1 MGHWV
6 APFLYREEERMKT
19 RFLIWVVL
27 VFIFVSGAAQ
37 NVSASLTDGLI
48 AWWPFDGSTF
58 DATGNGHDGSIAGTG
73 VTVTTDRFG
82 NQNGAYNFS
91 NQSYISVPDSPDFT
105 LGSNPFTIS
114 LWVKFDVLGSY
125 YLIGHDNGPGSQNKW
140 IFWAGNSDTNS
151 RLLFVTY
158 PGLQVPAD
166 GYNWANGSSEWY
178 HFAITRNGVTWTL
191 YVNGIEIENVIP
203 NNATELPDPSH
214 DLWIGSAETDHPE
227 RYLRGSL
234 DDVRIYNRAL
244 SAQEISD
251 LFNAVPIPGDFAPYD
266 CDVDGS
272 DLAVLIA
279 SIINNTPLID
289 LATFAESFGESDCP

>member
-1 MGHWV
+1 
-6 APFLYREEERMKT
+6 MKA
-19 RFLIWVVL
+19 RFLIWLAVAL
-27 VFIFVSGAAQ
+27 TFVAVAAQ
-37 NVSASLTDGLI
+37 NASAGLTDGLI
-48 AWWPFDGSTF
+48 AWWQFDGSPI
-58 DATGNGHDGSIAGTG
+58 DATGNGHDGSIVGTG
-73 VTVTTDRFG
+73 VTLTTDRFG
-82 NQNGAYNFS
+82 RQNGAYNFS
-91 NQSYISVPDSPDFT
+91 NQSYISVPDSSDFT

-125 YLIGHDNGPGSQNKW
+125 YLMGHDNGPGDQNKW
-140 IFWAGNSDTNS
+140 IFWAGITDTIS
-151 RLLFVTY
+151 RLLLATY

-166 GYNWANGSSEWY
+166 GYNWANSSIEWY
-178 HFAITRNGVTWTL
+178 HLAITRSSTSWAL
-191 YVNGIEIENVIP
+191 YVNGIEIENVVP
-203 NNATELPDPSH
+203 DNATVLPDPSH
-214 DLWIGSAETDHPE
+214 DLWIGSAETGHPE

-289 LATFAESFGESDCP
+289 LATFAQNFGESDCP